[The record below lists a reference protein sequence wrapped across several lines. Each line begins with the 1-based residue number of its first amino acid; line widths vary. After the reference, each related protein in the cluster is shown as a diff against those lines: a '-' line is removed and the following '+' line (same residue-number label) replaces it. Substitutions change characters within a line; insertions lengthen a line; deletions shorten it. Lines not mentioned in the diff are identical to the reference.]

1 MFILVRYAILG
12 VTHRYQLNFHIHRKI
27 GKVEIQTRKGQLV
40 HILRHGDFFGEGS
53 LLEENN
59 KRFSSA
65 RCATPVDVIKIK
77 RSDFDK

>member
-1 MFILVRYAILG
+1 MTNL
-12 VTHRYQLNFHIHRKI
+12 

-65 RCATPVDVIKIK
+65 KCATPVDVIKIK
-77 RSDFDK
+77 RSDFEK